1 MFRKKIDKEINQK
14 EKQINKK
21 VKNANVQKIIQK
33 NKKIQN
39 NKNKQVNN
47 IHTKKL
53 PIFMIIGFAILTLLI
68 VGIYYLFLNFK
79 EIAILDYEGY
89 AISGKE
95 ITETLLGNN
104 SEEDNNKKNLFLTKV
119 YEQDKLYK
127 KVNDYFV

>member
-1 MFRKKIDKEINQK
+1 MFKKNNNKEESKKIENKVNIKKKNS
-14 EKQINKK
+14 KQINM
-21 VKNANVQKIIQK
+21 
-33 NKKIQN
+33 
-39 NKNKQVNN
+39 

-53 PIFMIIGFAILTLLI
+53 PIFMVIGLVILAILVI
-68 VGIYYLFLNFK
+68 GIYYLFLNFK
-79 EIAILDYEGY
+79 EIAVIDYEGY

-127 KVNDYFV
+127 I